1 VGDVLMYADTI
12 RSPELRHEVPVAV
25 GDPFLYV
32 ERDGERHIVVS
43 TAEIPII
50 SAAGDYTFHP
60 PEEFGID
67 ELRRTAGS
75 YAEMAD
81 EITVRAVKA
90 LGVQR
95 ATVPASFP
103 LLTADKLRAAGVE
116 LNPEHGLFT
125 ERRRV
130 KSGAELAGIRRA
142 QAAAEAGMTAA
153 AALLRRAAPD
163 HQGVLELDGRPLT
176 VEDIKAAIS
185 AEFMANGASADE
197 FVVSHGAQAAIG
209 HHLGHGKIRAG
220 ETVVIDLWPR
230 DSESG
235 CFADMSRT
243 FVVGEV
249 PDEVR
254 EWHRLSVEA
263 HELVLAAVRP
273 GITGRGLYDLAC
285 EVFEA
290 EGHLTQ
296 RTKVAGETAQDG
308 FLFALGHGVGL
319 EVHELPILGILGH
332 DEIVAGDVLAIE
344 PGVYRAGFGGLRVED
359 LVLVTDDGYENLT
372 HFPYDLAP

>member
-1 VGDVLMYADTI
+1 VGDVLIYADTI

-32 ERDGERHIVVS
+32 ERDGVRHIVIS
-43 TAEIPII
+43 THEIPII
-50 SAAGDYTFHP
+50 SPAGEYVFHP

-67 ELRRTAGS
+67 ELRRTARS
-75 YAEMAD
+75 YAEMAN
-81 EITVRAVKA
+81 EITVRAVKG
-90 LGVQR
+90 LGVER

-116 LNPEHGLFT
+116 LNPDHGFFT
-125 ERRRV
+125 DRRRV
-130 KSGAELAGIRRA
+130 KTGAELAGIRRA
-142 QAAAEAGMTAA
+142 QAAAGAGMAA
-153 AALLRRAAPD
+153 AASLLRRSSAD

-176 VEDIKAAIS
+176 VEELKAAIS
-185 AEFMANGASADE
+185 GEFMANGASADE

-209 HHLGHGKIRAG
+209 HHLGHGKIRAS
-220 ETVVIDLWPR
+220 ETIVIDLWPR

-249 PDEVR
+249 PDEIA

-263 HELVLAAVRP
+263 HELALAAVRP
-273 GITGRGLYDLAC
+273 GITGRSLYDLAC
-285 EVFEA
+285 EVFER

-296 RTKVAGETAQDG
+296 RTKIAGETAQDG

-332 DEIVAGDVLAIE
+332 DELVAGDVLAIE
-344 PGVYRAGFGGLRVED
+344 PGVYRGGFGGLRVED

>member
-1 VGDVLMYADTI
+1 MGDVLIYADTI

-32 ERDGERHIVVS
+32 ERDGVRHIVIS
-43 TAEIPII
+43 THEIPII
-50 SAAGDYTFHP
+50 SPAGEYVFHP

-67 ELRRTAGS
+67 ELRRTARS
-75 YAEMAD
+75 YAEMAN
-81 EITVRAVKA
+81 EITVRAVKG
-90 LGVQR
+90 LGVER

-116 LNPEHGLFT
+116 LNPDHGFFT
-125 ERRRV
+125 DRRRV
-130 KSGAELAGIRRA
+130 KTGAELAGIRRA
-142 QAAAEAGMTAA
+142 QAAAGAGMAA
-153 AALLRRAAPD
+153 AASLLRRSSAD

-176 VEDIKAAIS
+176 VEELKAAIS
-185 AEFMANGASADE
+185 GEFMANGASADE

-209 HHLGHGKIRAG
+209 HHLGHGKIRAS
-220 ETVVIDLWPR
+220 ETIVIDLWPR

-249 PDEVR
+249 PDEIA

-263 HELVLAAVRP
+263 HELALAAVRP
-273 GITGRGLYDLAC
+273 GITGRSLYDLAC
-285 EVFEA
+285 EVFER

-296 RTKVAGETAQDG
+296 RTKIAGETAQDG

-332 DEIVAGDVLAIE
+332 DELVAGDVLAIE
-344 PGVYRAGFGGLRVED
+344 PGVYRGGFGGLRVED

>member
-1 VGDVLMYADTI
+1 MYADTI